1 MNFNQLNI
9 MTKYLFSIL
18 FCMLALVGYAQKEA
32 TMYVDGSLKVKPGEQ
47 VKASFQLKNNFE
59 VIGAAFKVYLPT
71 GVSLVSDADDYLCTT
86 NPDRVPKKYQIGE
99 VLLSTGDGY
108 SIEIGS
114 DGTKPI
120 IGTEGELFS
129 LTFKVDETIS
139 LGDLKI
145 GFKDV
150 SFQYMSDV
158 STDYEHADFD
168 VPLKV
173 YATYDISAV
182 SSNEVMGAATVTHSG
197 LVENGTSVTA
207 TATPVAGYEFVNWT
221 VGDDVKSTENPYTF
235 TAAENVAL
243 VANFKVRK
251 YDVTFDVDGAI
262 TTSTLDFA
270 SVIPTPKSPV
280 KTGYTF
286 TGWNPEFVEGATVP
300 VDGIT
305 YTATWTINQYTIT
318 FDTDGGSDVAP
329 ITQDYATEVTAPANP
344 TKTGYTFT
352 GWDKEIPATIPAEDM
367 TIKAQW
373 TINQYTITFDTDG
386 ASEVAPIT
394 QDYATEVTAP
404 ANPTKTGYTFA
415 GWDKEIPATIP
426 AEDMTIKAQ
435 WTINQYTVAFVS
447 DEETLKSEKLDYN
460 SAITVPADPAKT
472 GYTFKGWSPEFV
484 EGATVPAENVTYT
497 AVWSVNQY
505 TITFDTDGGSEVAP
519 ITQNYAT
526 EVTAPANPT
535 KTGYT
540 FAGWDK
546 EIPATIPAE
555 DMTVKAQWTI
565 NQYTV
570 KFVSDEETLKSETL
584 DYGTVITAPEV
595 PEKEE
600 YYFTG
605 WSPEFAEG
613 TTVPAHDI
621 TYTAVWAPVQHSY
634 TITFDTDGG
643 SEIEPIIQDAGTEV
657 TPPANPTKTGYTFAG
672 WDKELPVTMPSE
684 DMTLKAQ
691 WTINQYTVMFI
702 SDGKT
707 ITSQRL
713 DYGTVITTPPLSNK
727 KGYTFTGWS
736 PAFFKGTTVPAHDVT
751 YNALWSVNQYT
762 ITFDT
767 DGGSEIAPITQ
778 NYESAVMAPVIP
790 TKTGYT
796 FAGWDREFPVIMP
809 AENITLKA
817 QWTLSQYTITFDT
830 DGGSEVAPIT
840 QDYTSAVTVPADPTK
855 TGYTFAGWDK
865 EIPTT
870 MPAEDMTV
878 KAQWTVNQYTVKFVA
893 DGTVVSEAT
902 LDFGSAITVPEAPAK
917 EGYTFKGWSPEV
929 DETVPAN
936 DMEYVAEYTVNS
948 YKLTYVLDGVEV
960 KALDV
965 EYGAEIEDF
974 VPEVETGRIFDGWTD
989 EIPETM
995 PARDLTINGKT
1006 SVDTFIRAHFATSSE
1021 GIEVYTANGSRVTPL
1036 NKADDIN
1043 RLSRGTYII
1052 NGRKVVIRK

>member
-235 TAAENVAL
+235 TATENVAL
-243 VANFKVRK
+243 VANFKALK

-318 FDTDGGSDVAP
+318 FDTDGGSEVAP

-352 GWDKEIPATIPAEDM
+352 GWDKEM
-367 TIKAQW
+367 
-373 TINQYTITFDTDG
+373 
-386 ASEVAPIT
+386 
-394 QDYATEVTAP
+394 
-404 ANPTKTGYTFA
+404 
-415 GWDKEIPATIP
+415 PATIP

-519 ITQNYAT
+519 ITQDYAT
-526 EVTAPANPT
+526 EVTA
-535 KTGYT
+535 
-540 FAGWDK
+540 
-546 EIPATIPAE
+546 
-555 DMTVKAQWTI
+555 
-565 NQYTV
+565 
-570 KFVSDEETLKSETL
+570 
-584 DYGTVITAPEV
+584 
-595 PEKEE
+595 
-600 YYFTG
+600 
-605 WSPEFAEG
+605 
-613 TTVPAHDI
+613 
-621 TYTAVWAPVQHSY
+621 
-634 TITFDTDGG
+634 
-643 SEIEPIIQDAGTEV
+643 
-657 TPPANPTKTGYTFAG
+657 
-672 WDKELPVTMPSE
+672 
-684 DMTLKAQ
+684 
-691 WTINQYTVMFI
+691 
-702 SDGKT
+702 
-707 ITSQRL
+707 
-713 DYGTVITTPPLSNK
+713 
-727 KGYTFTGWS
+727 
-736 PAFFKGTTVPAHDVT
+736 
-751 YNALWSVNQYT
+751 
-762 ITFDT
+762 
-767 DGGSEIAPITQ
+767 
-778 NYESAVMAPVIP
+778 
-790 TKTGYT
+790 
-796 FAGWDREFPVIMP
+796 
-809 AENITLKA
+809 
-817 QWTLSQYTITFDT
+817 
-830 DGGSEVAPIT
+830 
-840 QDYTSAVTVPADPTK
+840 PADPTK

>member
-318 FDTDGGSDVAP
+318 FDTDGGSEVAP

-352 GWDKEIPATIPAEDM
+352 
-367 TIKAQW
+367 
-373 TINQYTITFDTDG
+373 
-386 ASEVAPIT
+386 
-394 QDYATEVTAP
+394 
-404 ANPTKTGYTFA
+404 

>member
-1 MNFNQLNI
+1 
-9 MTKYLFSIL
+9 
-18 FCMLALVGYAQKEA
+18 MLALVGYAQKEA

-318 FDTDGGSDVAP
+318 FDTDGGS
-329 ITQDYATEVTAPANP
+329 
-344 TKTGYTFT
+344 
-352 GWDKEIPATIPAEDM
+352 
-367 TIKAQW
+367 
-373 TINQYTITFDTDG
+373 
-386 ASEVAPIT
+386 EVAPIT

-415 GWDKEIPATIP
+415 GWDKEIPATMP

-727 KGYTFTGWS
+727 KGYTFKGWS
-736 PAFFKGTTVPAHDVT
+736 PAFFKDTTVPAHDVT

-767 DGGSEIAPITQ
+767 DGGSEIAPIIQ

-840 QDYTSAVTVPADPTK
+840 QDYTSAVTAPADPTK
-855 TGYTFAGWDK
+855 TGYTFAGWNM

-870 MPAEDMTV
+870 MPAENMTV

-974 VPEVETGRIFDGWTD
+974 VPEVETGRIFDGWAD
-989 EIPETM
+989 EISETM
-995 PARDLTINGKT
+995 PAHDLTINGKT

-1021 GIEVYTANGSRVTPL
+1021 GVEVYTVNGSRVTTL

>member
-251 YDVTFDVDGAI
+251 YDVTFDVDGEK

-270 SVIPTPKSPV
+270 SVIPTPKSPA

-286 TGWNPEFVEGATVP
+286 AGWNPEFVEGATVP

-305 YTATWTINQYTIT
+305 YTATWTINQYTLT
-318 FDTDGGSDVAP
+318 FDTNGGSEVAP

-352 GWDKEIPATIPAEDM
+352 GWDKEIPATMPAE
-367 TIKAQW
+367 
-373 TINQYTITFDTDG
+373 
-386 ASEVAPIT
+386 E
-394 QDYATEVTAP
+394 
-404 ANPTKTGYTFA
+404 
-415 GWDKEIPATIP
+415 
-426 AEDMTIKAQ
+426 MTIKAQ

-447 DEETLKSEKLDYN
+447 DEETLKSE
-460 SAITVPADPAKT
+460 
-472 GYTFKGWSPEFV
+472 
-484 EGATVPAENVTYT
+484 
-497 AVWSVNQY
+497 
-505 TITFDTDGGSEVAP
+505 
-519 ITQNYAT
+519 
-526 EVTAPANPT
+526 
-535 KTGYT
+535 
-540 FAGWDK
+540 
-546 EIPATIPAE
+546 
-555 DMTVKAQWTI
+555 
-565 NQYTV
+565 
-570 KFVSDEETLKSETL
+570 TL
-584 DYGTVITAPEV
+584 DYGTVITAPKV

-605 WSPEFAEG
+605 WSPDFAEG
-613 TTVPAHDI
+613 TTVPAHNI

-727 KGYTFTGWS
+727 KGYTFKGWS
-736 PAFFKGTTVPAHDVT
+736 PAFFKDTTVPAHDVT

-767 DGGSEIAPITQ
+767 DGGSEIAPIIQ

-840 QDYTSAVTVPADPTK
+840 QDYTSAVTAPADPTK
-855 TGYTFAGWDK
+855 TGYTFAGWNK

-870 MPAEDMTV
+870 MPAENMTV

>member
-1 MNFNQLNI
+1 

-318 FDTDGGSDVAP
+318 FDTDGGSEVAP

-352 GWDKEIPATIPAEDM
+352 
-367 TIKAQW
+367 
-373 TINQYTITFDTDG
+373 
-386 ASEVAPIT
+386 
-394 QDYATEVTAP
+394 
-404 ANPTKTGYTFA
+404 

>member
-318 FDTDGGSDVAP
+318 FDTDGGSEVAP

-352 GWDKEIPATIPAEDM
+352 
-367 TIKAQW
+367 
-373 TINQYTITFDTDG
+373 
-386 ASEVAPIT
+386 
-394 QDYATEVTAP
+394 
-404 ANPTKTGYTFA
+404 

-460 SAITVPADPAKT
+460 SAITVPADPEKT
-472 GYTFKGWSPEFV
+472 GYTFRGWSPEFV

-767 DGGSEIAPITQ
+767 DGGSE
-778 NYESAVMAPVIP
+778 
-790 TKTGYT
+790 
-796 FAGWDREFPVIMP
+796 
-809 AENITLKA
+809 
-817 QWTLSQYTITFDT
+817 
-830 DGGSEVAPIT
+830 VAPIT

>member
-318 FDTDGGSDVAP
+318 FDTDGG
-329 ITQDYATEVTAPANP
+329 
-344 TKTGYTFT
+344 
-352 GWDKEIPATIPAEDM
+352 
-367 TIKAQW
+367 
-373 TINQYTITFDTDG
+373 
-386 ASEVAPIT
+386 SEVAPIT

>member
-235 TAAENVAL
+235 TATENVAL
-243 VANFKVRK
+243 VANFKALK
-251 YDVTFDVDGAI
+251 YDVTFDVDGEK

-270 SVIPTPKSPV
+270 SVIPTPKSPA

-286 TGWNPEFVEGATVP
+286 AGWNPEFVEGATVP

-305 YTATWTINQYTIT
+305 YTATWTINQYTLT
-318 FDTDGGSDVAP
+318 FDTNGGSEVAP

-352 GWDKEIPATIPAEDM
+352 GWDKEM
-367 TIKAQW
+367 
-373 TINQYTITFDTDG
+373 
-386 ASEVAPIT
+386 
-394 QDYATEVTAP
+394 
-404 ANPTKTGYTFA
+404 
-415 GWDKEIPATIP
+415 PATIP

-460 SAITVPADPAKT
+460 SAITVPADPEKT
-472 GYTFKGWSPEFV
+472 GYTFRGWSPEFV

-497 AVWSVNQY
+497 AEWSVNQY

-519 ITQNYAT
+519 ITQDYAT
-526 EVTAPANPT
+526 EVTAPADPT

-555 DMTVKAQWTI
+555 DMTLKAQWTI

-570 KFVSDEETLKSETL
+570 AFVSDEETLKSETL
-584 DYGTVITAPEV
+584 DYGTVITAPKV

-605 WSPEFAEG
+605 WSPDFAEG
-613 TTVPAHDI
+613 TTVPAHNI

-727 KGYTFTGWS
+727 KGYTFKGWS
-736 PAFFKGTTVPAHDVT
+736 PAFFKDTTVPAHDVT

-767 DGGSEIAPITQ
+767 DGGSEIAPIIQ

-840 QDYTSAVTVPADPTK
+840 QDYTSAVTAPADPTK
-855 TGYTFAGWDK
+855 TGYTFAGWNK

-870 MPAEDMTV
+870 MPAENMTV

-974 VPEVETGRIFDGWTD
+974 VPEVETGRIFDGWAD
-989 EIPETM
+989 EISETM
-995 PARDLTINGKT
+995 PAHDLTINGKT

-1021 GIEVYTANGSRVTPL
+1021 GVEVYTVNGSRVTTL